1 MILTMN
7 MMKTHTSFASMYK
20 AMLEDVL
27 FEPDYVASP
36 RGKEVKE
43 RCNTRYVCSNP
54 MSNLFINKARSIPK
68 KYLAGE
74 LLWYF
79 TGDNKLDTI
88 SKYSGFW
95 SGIANDDG
103 TLNSAYGHLLFNKH
117 NGLPYSQW
125 QWAIK
130 SLIDDKDSRQAV
142 MYFGRPD
149 YQIDGTKDFVC
160 TTYAMLLIRNNKLHM
175 YLYMRSNDII
185 KGATFDIPFFMLLQ
199 QQAWKQLK
207 VKYEDLE
214 LGSYFH
220 NATSLHLYEPD
231 YGLANEMLRQP
242 FEEHA
247 LPEIKHFLVDFDG
260 TCRIA
265 DQNDTT
271 DELFT
276 WLYTN
281 S

>member
-1 MILTMN
+1 MFFTMN

-20 AMLEDVL
+20 AMLEDVI

-43 RCNTRYVCSNP
+43 RCNVRYVCSNP
-54 MSNLFINKARSIPK
+54 MSNMFANSARSIPK

-79 TGDNKLDTI
+79 TGDNKLETI

-103 TLNSAYGHLLFNKH
+103 TLNSAYGDLIFNRH
-117 NGLPYSQW
+117 DELPYSQW
-125 QWAIK
+125 EWALH
-130 SLIDDKDSRQAV
+130 SLRADKDSRQAI
-142 MYFGRPD
+142 MYFGRPKFQVD
-149 YQIDGTKDFVC
+149 RTKDFVC
-160 TTYAMLLIRNNKLHM
+160 TTYAMFLIRNNKLHM
-175 YLYMRSNDII
+175 HLYMRSNDVI
-185 KGATFDIPFFMLLQ
+185 KGTTFDIPFFMLLQ
-199 QQAWKQLK
+199 QQMWLQLK
-207 VKYEDLE
+207 GSSYPDLE

-220 NATSLHLYEPD
+220 NATSLHVYEPD
-231 YGLANEMLRQP
+231 YTLAHEMLRNS
-242 FEEHA
+242 FDKAA
-247 LPEIKHFLVDFDG
+247 LPPIEYFLVDFAG
-260 TCRIA
+260 NCKIEP
-265 DQNDTT
+265 DT
-271 DELFT
+271 DDKLFN